1 MVKIQILIIFFLSFN
16 VLGITVNKP
25 DGKKNIILTEHEMAR
40 ITSALQHNDMKTVKS
55 IINIQKPEKPPKSVE
70 LRKFNPVNGYYE
82 AQQQIEQQVIEEL
95 PAAFVNHEQYVAQQ
109 TKVKLSKAC
118 ENRLDKLIQRLNTSS
133 NNKKEQLKRYIN
145 EYTQQCE
152 DEAKKLVDKKQ

>member
-16 VLGITVNKP
+16 VLG
-25 DGKKNIILTEHEMAR
+25 
-40 ITSALQHNDMKTVKS
+40 
-55 IINIQKPEKPPKSVE
+55 KSVE

-118 ENRLDKLIQRLNTSS
+118 ENRLDILIQRLNASS